1 MTTKAT
7 VNRRHFLTLVAA
19 APNFLAPAA
28 ESKALRGVFP
38 ILQSPF
44 TRSDKLDIE
53 ALAAQVPFLDRGG
66 VHGAV
71 WPQLASEY
79 SVLDVHE
86 RLEGADAI
94 AAAARSR
101 KIASVIGVQAP
112 DVETATR
119 YVKRADKAGADAV
132 IALPL
137 PNAGLD
143 QIFNYY
149 KAIGNASKLPLFI
162 QAVGD
167 MSVDFVARLAREI
180 PTLRYDKDE
189 AGATLP
195 RITEFRK
202 KAPQLQIFTG
212 NHGRTLLDEMHRGS
226 AGTMP
231 AAGFADLYAQVWDLW
246 QSGKRK
252 ESAEMFGRTLL
263 LVVEVTTYGIESLK
277 YILHLRGIFPTYHL
291 RTRRVQ
297 SGSVAAGS
305 GSGLAN
311 RAELDGPAKEHLQE
325 LVDILT
331 PYFKS

>member
-1 MTTKAT
+1 MRKLT
-7 VNRRHFLTLVAA
+7 VDRRHFLTLVAA
-19 APNFLAPAA
+19 APNFLAHGA
-28 ESKALRGVFP
+28 EGKVLRGIFP

-44 TRSDKLDIE
+44 THSDKLDLD

-79 SVLDVHE
+79 SVLTVQE
-86 RLEGADAI
+86 RLEGTDAI
-94 AAAARSR
+94 AAAARDR
-101 KIASVIGVQAP
+101 RIACVIGVQAP
-112 DVETATR
+112 DVETATA
-119 YVKRADKAGADAV
+119 YVKRADHAGADAV

-137 PNAGLD
+137 PNASLD

-149 KAIGNASKLPLFI
+149 KAIGSASRLPLFI

-195 RITEFRK
+195 RITEFRRK
-202 KAPQLQIFTG
+202 VPELQIFTG
-212 NHGRTLLDEMHRGS
+212 NHGRTLLDEMHRGA

-246 QSGKRK
+246 QSGRRK
-252 ESAEMFGRTLL
+252 EGAEMFGRTLL
-263 LVVEVTTYGIESLK
+263 LVVEVMTYGIESLK
-277 YILHLRGIFPTYHL
+277 YILHLRGVFPTYHV
-291 RTRRVQ
+291 RARRAQ
-297 SGSVAAGS
+297 SGSVAAGP
-305 GSGLAN
+305 GSGLTS
-311 RAELDGPAKEHLQE
+311 RVELDGSAKEHLQE
-325 LVDILT
+325 LVRILN
-331 PYFKS
+331 PYFRS